1 MLGEQY
7 QVDYII
13 NLQDN
18 ASAGIVKF
26 SQAATKLANATKKFD
41 AFQKRFNEMTATFN
55 KQLELKISTSQASRK
70 LNRVIKQLEKI
81 HNLSTGINVGVAG
94 GAGGAATNR
103 RVSTTQVAAPAPRPT
118 RVSQPQGPRPL
129 VAPRG
134 RQPLVPRNLEYQ
146 VLGPTRLGNVAM
158 LDMFKGMGLMY
169 GISAIGSGVRDII
182 SQSTEYENIMQTA
195 KNILKTNYK
204 GGNFNASFI
213 DMERIVRE
221 VGVET
226 KFTAPEV
233 ADAVKFLAMAG
244 LDINAINKSIRP
256 IADIALIGDTDL
268 GQTADVMT
276 NIMTAYGIKPD
287 DMRKT
292 ADVMTRTFTMS
303 NTTLLELA
311 ESFKMAGSMLHLA
324 NVPFETAAAAFGVLG
339 DAGIKATM
347 AGTTMRTIMNN
358 LRNPTKNQQKYW
370 DMLGIRRYDEYG
382 NIREINDIFADLN
395 KLNGNDARSAE
406 AKRRYDELQKQ
417 FAPKF
422 EGLQEG
428 SVEYNKVLS
437 EYDKESEAIR
447 KQFGGVDVFRLFRLT
462 AASGAGVLMNS
473 VEKWNKIIEENFLS
487 AGLSNKLAEQK
498 KNTIAGMWAQLK
510 SAFQEGGLKV
520 FEENDGKIRGYL
532 QKGISWLKSDD
543 FTKMLRSVFDL
554 VADLGKMLVWFTEK
568 VVAFYDKFSPLI
580 KSFLKF
586 QLYLKGIQ
594 VILGSFRQVGNAAL
608 YSLMPLLNLMGGR
621 RMPAFTSGNVATN
634 VASGVGTGALGGMLY
649 YGIPQ
654 KWMGKGYSTLLETGS
669 PVAAVRANPKYN
681 MMNHAQ
687 NVAMLRRYQASQKR
701 LTAMNNY
708 SGIGMMGGTALG
720 AIIGKNFNDENGMMW
735 GSLIG
740 GGLGSLAPLLAGSGP
755 WGWVI
760 GGAVVAI
767 TGITSAI
774 VKYNREIKKARG
786 ETDSYLA
793 ALRTLNIGKLDISS
807 SDDIFNANIRITTS
821 LLHTENEKLE
831 LQAQLWRR
839 IKEEREGTQE
849 HYDQATS
856 KDVIQKF
863 LNFRDKYYGNM
874 FTYAKNSAFDE
885 TKRSVTEELNN
896 KGIFS
901 SVSYDRNGENGS
913 IYWYTMT
920 DSHGNSVSYPG
931 RVYKEGSTNP
941 YFATG
946 EHVNSIAALSLAFD
960 PENPLL
966 EEARADILDRMS
978 GLKSLQEYNDAISQF
993 WGKFG
998 FSIDPSKDISQ
1009 LKDADFK
1016 AMLSDNSLLQYPE
1029 YGVPI
1034 MKQLESIVKAY
1045 EAQRNLLQLVNGFD
1059 FNSDNL
1065 SVPIKETQASI
1076 SAFTGNP
1083 VFNVSEFGQ
1092 FGTADW
1098 ITKMRAYAN
1107 GTYKG
1112 TDQFGKVTDIPNFK
1126 GGLAGDEFNKFIQE
1140 SYKNFIDFF
1149 KKLPE
1154 EIQPF
1159 YYPYLNKSYWESLGG
1174 KVNLGE
1180 FEGMYQPKD
1189 QEEAKSLY
1197 PGYTFGQFGGY
1208 AAWYD
1213 ENGKLT
1219 VPGYWTMPTQQQSV
1233 ATPTSET
1240 ALTNVTDSLQAYT
1253 PRIIPMY
1260 PEIQTVDV
1268 TTDMANA
1275 TAQVVD
1281 MMAGMNR
1288 TTTEEEQWRAPY
1300 VMQPYVDE
1308 NALGN
1313 SLYASLQPWLTK
1325 TNPLS
1330 PVTNEEVDR
1339 ATAEPL
1345 YAAFAPS
1352 YIPFMP
1358 PLSQP
1363 AVSNEDFRPS
1373 ERQPV
1378 AMVARPVV
1386 ININAE
1392 RLVDFGTLNIDNASD
1407 DAEIAQKVRNALEGI
1422 LAEVAESTGG
1432 NYHFGVAS

>member
-18 ASAGIVKF
+18 ASAGIRTF
-26 SQAATKLANATKKFD
+26 SQAASKLANATKNFKQFEE
-41 AFQKRFNEMTATFN
+41 RFNKMTATFN

-94 GAGGAATNR
+94 SAGGGATNR

-118 RVSQPQGPRPL
+118 RVSQPQGPRPI

-146 VLGPTRLGNVAM
+146 VLGPTRLGNVPM

-169 GISAIGSGVRDII
+169 GISAIGSGVRDIL

-195 KNILKTNYK
+195 MNILKTNYK
-204 GGNFNASFI
+204 GGNFNASFA

-417 FAPKF
+417 FAPRF

-473 VEKWNKIIEENFLS
+473 VEKWNKIIDENFLS
-487 AGLSNKLAEQK
+487 QGLSNKLAEKK

-520 FEENDGKIRGYL
+520 FEENDGIIRGYL

-594 VILGSFRQVGNAAL
+594 VILGSFRQFGNAAL
-608 YSLMPLLNLMGGR
+608 YSLLPLLNLIGGR
-621 RMPAFTSGNVATN
+621 RMPAFTSGNAATSI
-634 VASGVGTGALGGMLY
+634 ASGVGTGTLGGMLY

-654 KWMGKGYSTLLETGS
+654 KRMGNGYRTLLETGDPWQAVKADKNYQKS
-669 PVAAVRANPKYN
+669 GFGAVANNRRLLNKYT
-681 MMNHAQ
+681 
-687 NVAMLRRYQASQKR
+687 ASNKR
-701 LTAMNNY
+701 IQAMNRW
-708 SGIGMMGGTALG
+708 SGVGMFGGSVLGG
-720 AIIGKNFNDENGMMW
+720 AIGNGFDEDKGMMW

-740 GGLGSLAPLLAGSGP
+740 GGLGALAPLLAGSGP
-755 WGWVI
+755 WGWAI
-760 GGAVVAI
+760 GGAAVVI
-767 TGITSAI
+767 TGIASAF
-774 VKYNREIKKARG
+774 VKYNREIAKAKAAT
-786 ETDSYLA
+786 ESYMA
-793 ALRTLNIGKLDISS
+793 SLRTLNVGKIDLNST
-807 SDDIFNANIRITTS
+807 DDIFNANLRITTS

-831 LQAQLWRR
+831 LQAELWRR
-839 IKEEREGTQE
+839 VRQERENSQE
-849 HYDQATS
+849 QYDQKTS
-856 KDVIQKF
+856 KDVVQRILNYRDQYYGNVGQIAKFDAFTNARKELFGELEQKGLVSSYQAGEGNMARTF
-863 LNFRDKYYGNM
+863 YEMSAGGKTVKYYGN
-874 FTYAKNSAFDE
+874 
-885 TKRSVTEELNN
+885 RL
-896 KGIFS
+896 
-901 SVSYDRNGENGS
+901 
-913 IYWYTMT
+913 
-920 DSHGNSVSYPG
+920 
-931 RVYKEGSTNP
+931 GSTGGGIMEND
-941 YFATG
+941 Y
-946 EHVNSIAALSLAFD
+946 VNAIAALQAAFD
-960 PENPLL
+960 PENPLVNQ
-966 EEARADILDRMS
+966 ARDSFFARLRKA
-978 GLKSLQEYNDAISQF
+978 KSVNEYNDIVSQF
-993 WGKFG
+993 WSELHLPG
-998 FSIDPSKDISQ
+998 IDSSLDIGT
-1009 LKDADFK
+1009 LKDSDFK
-1016 AMLSDNSLLQYPE
+1016 AMLSDNSLMAYPE
-1029 YGVPI
+1029 YGVPV
-1034 MKQLESIVKAY
+1034 MKQLESIVNAGAPY
-1045 EAQRNLLQLVNGFD
+1045 LELLRLAENFD
-1059 FNSDNL
+1059 FNADNITL
-1065 SVPIKETQASI
+1065 PMEKTQAVLEDLL
-1076 SAFTGNP
+1076 GNP
-1083 VFNVSEFGQ
+1083 FFGKEFGQ
-1092 FGTADW
+1092 FGTPQW
-1098 ITKMRAYAN
+1098 YQKVREYAN
-1107 GTYKG
+1107 GTHEG
-1112 TDQFGKVTDIPNFK
+1112 TDAYGNPVRVANSA
-1126 GGLAGDEFNKFIQE
+1126 GGLNGDDFKYRIQKVFEAVNEFYN
-1140 SYKNFIDFF
+1140 
-1149 KKLPE
+1149 KLPHE
-1154 EIQPF
+1154 LQPF
-1159 YYPYLNKSYWESLGG
+1159 YAPYIEESYWKDILDLSKYQGQASS
-1174 KVNLGE
+1174 VN
-1180 FEGMYQPKD
+1180 MAPV
-1189 QEEAKSLY
+1189 A
-1197 PGYTFGQFGGY
+1197 PVT
-1208 AAWYD
+1208 
-1213 ENGKLT
+1213 
-1219 VPGYWTMPTQQQSV
+1219 PMPVIS
-1233 ATPTSET
+1233 
-1240 ALTNVTDSLQAYT
+1240 DSLQAYAAPT
-1253 PRIIPMY
+1253 VPMWPNGIPVKQENPVEQDSTLMNVAR
-1260 PEIQTVDV
+1260 EFTN
-1268 TTDMANA
+1268 TSAMLANA
-1275 TAQVVD
+1275 NVMPWREAVD
-1281 MMAGMNR
+1281 R
-1288 TTTEEEQWRAPY
+1288 ISYKAPW
-1300 VMQPYVDE
+1300 E
-1308 NALGN
+1308 
-1313 SLYASLQPWLTK
+1313 
-1325 TNPLS
+1325 
-1330 PVTNEEVDR
+1330 PVTREEVDR
-1339 ATAEPL
+1339 VTTEPL

-1352 YIPFMP
+1352 YTPFMP

-1363 AVSNEDFRPS
+1363 AASNEAFRPA
-1373 ERQPV
+1373 ERQQV

-1392 RLVDFGTLNIDNASD
+1392 RLVDFGTLNIDNATD
-1407 DAEIAQKVRNALEGI
+1407 DEEIAQKVRNALEGI

-1432 NYHFGVAS
+1432 NYNYGVSA

>member
-1 MLGEQY
+1 MFGEQY

-18 ASAGIVKF
+18 ASAGIMAF
-26 SQAATKLANATKKFD
+26 SRAASKLANATKNFKQFEE
-41 AFQKRFNEMTATFN
+41 RFSKMTATFN
-55 KQLELKISTSQASRK
+55 KQLELKISTSRASRK
-70 LNRVIKQLEKI
+70 LNRVIKQLERIDGLAK
-81 HNLSTGINVGVAG
+81 GINLGVAG
-94 GAGGAATNR
+94 GVSQIGGAANR
-103 RVSTTQVAAPAPRPT
+103 RNTATPVAAPVPRQP
-118 RVSQPQGPRPL
+118 RVSQPQSPRPV

-204 GGNFNASFI
+204 GANFNVSFN

-244 LDINAINKSIRP
+244 LNINAISKSIRP

-382 NIREINDIFADLN
+382 NLREINEIFADLN
-395 KLNGNDARSAE
+395 KLNGNDARSAR
-406 AKRRYDELQKQ
+406 AKTEYDALQKKY
-417 FAPKF
+417 APKL

-428 SVEYNKVLS
+428 SVEYNKVLA

-487 AGLSNKLAEQK
+487 QGLSNKLAEQK
-498 KNTIAGMWAQLK
+498 KNTIAGLWAQLK

-532 QKGISWLKSDD
+532 QRGISWLKSTE
-543 FTKMLRSVFDL
+543 FTDLLRSVFDL
-554 VADLGKMLVWFTEK
+554 VADLGKMLLDFTK
-568 VVAFYDKFSPLI
+568 TIIYLYNKFSPLV
-580 KSFLKF
+580 KLFLKF
-586 QLYLKGIQ
+586 QLGLKGLQTVLIALKQ
-594 VILGSFRQVGNAAL
+594 FRNAGLYAL
-608 YSLMPLLNLMGGR
+608 TFGGRGALMGGGGS
-621 RMPAFTSGNVATN
+621 MVGSPVAG
-634 VASGVGTGALGGMLY
+634 APMVGAYHSALYGLPLSKY
-649 YGIPQ
+649 Y
-654 KWMGKGYSTLLETGS
+654 MGKGYRTLLETGS
-669 PVAAVRANPKYN
+669 PVAAVRANPQYN

-687 NVAMLRRYQASQKR
+687 NAAMLRRYQASQKR

-708 SGIGMMGGTALG
+708 SGIGMMGGAALG
-720 AIIGKNFNDENGMMW
+720 AIFGNNFDENNGAAW

-740 GGLGSLAPLLAGSGP
+740 MGVGSLAPLLAGSGP
-755 WGWVI
+755 WGWII
-760 GGAVVAI
+760 GGAAVAI

-793 ALRTLNIGKLDISS
+793 SLRTLNIGKIDISNA
-807 SDDIFNANIRITTS
+807 DDIFNANIRITTS

-839 IKEEREGTQE
+839 IKEEREGSQE
-849 HYDQATS
+849 HYDQSTS
-856 KDVIQKF
+856 RDIIQKF
-863 LNFRDKYYGNM
+863 VDFRNKYAGNM

-885 TKRSVTEELNN
+885 KKRTITEELNDM
-896 KGIFS
+896 GAFS
-901 SVSYDRNGENGS
+901 SVTYDRNGENGS

-920 DSHGNSVSYPG
+920 DSNGNSVSYPG
-931 RVYKEGSTNP
+931 RVYTEGSTNP
-941 YFATG
+941 YFSTG

-966 EEARADILDRMS
+966 NEARADILNKMS

-998 FSIDPSKDISQ
+998 FTIDPSKDISK
-1009 LKDADFK
+1009 LKNADFN
-1016 AMLSDNSLLQYPE
+1016 ALLSDNSLLQYPE

-1045 EAQRNLLQLVNGFD
+1045 ESQRDLLQLVDSFD
-1059 FNSDNL
+1059 FNAGNMSL
-1065 SVPIKETQASI
+1065 PMKETQASI
-1076 SAFTGNP
+1076 RAFTGNP
-1083 VFNVSEFGQ
+1083 IFNSAEFGQ
-1092 FGTADW
+1092 FGTSEW
-1098 ITKMRAYAN
+1098 IEKMRAYAN

-1112 TDQFGKVTDIPNFK
+1112 TDQFGNITDIPNFK
-1126 GGLAGDEFNKFIQE
+1126 GGIGGDEFNKFVQD
-1140 SYKNFIDFF
+1140 SYNTFIEFF
-1149 KKLPE
+1149 KKLPQ

-1159 YYPYLNKSYWESLGG
+1159 YYPYFNKTYWESIGG

-1180 FEGMYQPKD
+1180 LEGMYQPKD
-1189 QEEAKSLY
+1189 ENEAASLY
-1197 PGYTFGQFGGY
+1197 PGYKLGQFGGY
-1208 AAWYD
+1208 PAWTD
-1213 ENGKLT
+1213 ENGEPVIPGFWNMPQINAPT
-1219 VPGYWTMPTQQQSV
+1219 VPLYPNGIENYQVAWQNAEQTQYGYKIPFYQYNPYTGTGENIFPQ
-1233 ATPTSET
+1233 P
-1240 ALTNVTDSLQAYT
+1240 ALPSTRAVNEALALAESGIKVQPNVTKNNTYT
-1253 PRIIPMY
+1253 FTFQIENLR
-1260 PEIQTVDV
+1260 
-1268 TTDMANA
+1268 TDM
-1275 TAQVVD
+1275 
-1281 MMAGMNR
+1281 
-1288 TTTEEEQWRAPY
+1288 
-1300 VMQPYVDE
+1300 DE
-1308 NALGN
+1308 D
-1313 SLYASLQPWLTK
+1313 Q
-1325 TNPLS
+1325 
-1330 PVTNEEVDR
+1330 
-1339 ATAEPL
+1339 
-1345 YAAFAPS
+1345 
-1352 YIPFMP
+1352 
-1358 PLSQP
+1358 LSQFID
-1363 AVSNEDFRPS
+1363 ERFIPS
-1373 ERQPV
+1373 
-1378 AMVARPVV
+1378 V
-1386 ININAE
+1386 IDK
-1392 RLVDFGTLNIDNASD
+1392 LDHSF
-1407 DAEIAQKVRNALEGI
+1407 EGS
-1422 LAEVAESTGG
+1422 LSA
-1432 NYHFGVAS
+1432 

>member
-1 MLGEQY
+1 MFGEQY

-18 ASAGIVKF
+18 ASAGITKF
-26 SQAATKLANATKKFD
+26 SQAASKLANATKKFD
-41 AFQKRFNEMTATFN
+41 MFQKRFTEMTATFN

-81 HNLSTGINVGVAG
+81 DGLSKGINLGVAG
-94 GAGGAATNR
+94 SVRQSGGAANR
-103 RVSTTQVAAPAPRPT
+103 RNTATPVAAPVPRQP
-118 RVSQPQGPRPL
+118 RVSQPQGPRPV

-169 GISAIGSGVRDII
+169 GISAVGSGLRDII

-204 GGNFNASFI
+204 GGNFNVAFA
-213 DMERIVRE
+213 DMERIARE

-244 LDINAINKSIRP
+244 LDINAISKSIRP

-382 NIREINDIFADLN
+382 NLREINEIFADLN
-395 KLNGNDARSAE
+395 KLNGNDARSAR
-406 AKRRYDELQKQ
+406 AKTEYDALQKKY
-417 FAPKF
+417 APKL

-428 SVEYNKVLS
+428 SVEYNKVLA

-473 VEKWNKIIEENFLS
+473 VEKWNRIIDENFLS
-487 AGLSNKLAEQK
+487 QGLSNKLAEQK
-498 KNTIAGMWAQLK
+498 KNQIAGLWAQLK

-520 FEENDGKIRGYL
+520 FEENDGRIRGYL
-532 QKGISWLKSDD
+532 QRGISWLKSTE
-543 FTKMLRSVFDL
+543 FTDLLRSVFDL
-554 VADLGKMLVWFTEK
+554 VADLGKALVWFTEK
-568 VVAFYDKFSPLI
+568 VVALYNKFSPLI
-580 KSFLKF
+580 KAFLRF
-586 QLYLKGIQ
+586 QLYLKGLQ
-594 VILGSFRQVGNAAL
+594 TVLVSFKQFKNALLYMGSFGRAGAL
-608 YSLMPLLNLMGGR
+608 MYGSSKLAG
-621 RMPAFTSGNVATN
+621 TSVA
-634 VASGVGTGALGGMLY
+634 GVGGGMNTVGRFGSRLLYGDPLRQARRDENWMSVADNDIIVANRNNRMLLQKYQKRRDLKMANMQKYSAYTMLGGAALGGL
-649 YGIPQ
+649 
-654 KWMGKGYSTLLETGS
+654 
-669 PVAAVRANPKYN
+669 
-681 MMNHAQ
+681 
-687 NVAMLRRYQASQKR
+687 
-701 LTAMNNY
+701 
-708 SGIGMMGGTALG
+708 IGN
-720 AIIGKNFNDENGMMW
+720 NFNEDNGMMW

-740 GGLGSLAPLLAGSGP
+740 GGLGALAPLLVGSGP
-755 WGWVI
+755 WGWII
-760 GGAVVAI
+760 GGAAVAI

-774 VKYNREIKKARG
+774 VKYNREIKKAKG
-786 ETDSYLA
+786 ETESYLA

-896 KGIFS
+896 KGVFS

-998 FSIDPSKDISQ
+998 FSIDSNKDISQ

-1045 EAQRNLLQLVNGFD
+1045 EAQRNLLQLVDGFD
-1059 FNSDNL
+1059 FSSDNL

-1098 ITKMRAYAN
+1098 IAKMRAYAN

-1208 AAWYD
+1208 AAWFD

-1233 ATPTSET
+1233 ATSTPET

-1288 TTTEEEQWRAPY
+1288 TTTEEEPWRAPY
-1300 VMQPYVDE
+1300 VLQPYVDE

-1352 YIPFMP
+1352 YTPFMP